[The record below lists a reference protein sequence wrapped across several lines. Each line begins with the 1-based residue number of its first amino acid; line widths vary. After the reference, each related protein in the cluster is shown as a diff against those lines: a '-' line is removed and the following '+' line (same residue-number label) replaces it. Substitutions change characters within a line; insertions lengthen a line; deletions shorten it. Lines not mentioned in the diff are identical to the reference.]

1 MVFGSLV
8 VLHVW
13 LHSCLCFSLLEKLF
27 LKACSTPPRH
37 LAIYRASKLFFLSQS
52 LHLLDTWWIDQECS
66 NLLDSF
72 STARSIDRASVLDM
86 VGCSS
91 TLVRHLY
98 LLTTIFSTPTSTACS
113 IPLDTYICRDLL
125 MAYIFSSCDP
135 QLISVDLS
143 LDTSVFSTPE
153 PFSLIPIFFLKVSSS
168 FFKIF
173 FTW

>member
-1 MVFGSLV
+1 MFVF
-8 VLHVW
+8 
-13 LHSCLCFSLLEKLF
+13 FSSRKTVFKKL
-27 LKACSTPPRH
+27 ARH
-37 LAIYRASKLFFLSQS
+37 LTICRASKFFFLSQS
-52 LHLLDTWWIDQECS
+52 QHLLDTWWIDRES
-66 NLLDSF
+66 SYLLDSF
-72 STARSIDRASVLDM
+72 LIARSIDRASVLDM